1 MDYSNDLCMGCMN
14 KLNEDGNCGYCS
26 YSADAPYIK
35 IYLPPKTTLD
45 DRYLVGKVLSYN
57 GEGASYIGYDMM
69 NDEKVVIHEYM
80 PESLCTRNDGNT
92 KVIVSSQSIDK
103 YKTYM
108 AEFAELN
115 KILSRMRN
123 LSNIVPAT
131 DMFAANNTMYAVSPY
146 VEGISLKKFL
156 KSGNKFTWAQVK
168 RLFPPI
174 FTTLGLIHNAGI
186 IHGGIS
192 PENTL
197 VTTKGEI
204 KLVGFCITAARIAD
218 GDLTADLNPGY
229 AAPEQYR
236 GANWLG
242 TYTDVY
248 GMCAVLYKILTGV
261 TPPSAIQRQN
271 IDSISPLWQIN
282 PDVPRHVSDVIM
294 QGLCIDYKER
304 IQTITELVT
313 RLFEQP
319 TFVEHQ
325 KGSTQLLAKQGTE
338 KAAAR
343 PDVQD
348 YGDESDEEGAEGQKT
363 NLTKTIITAV
373 VLAVIVGIGLYLL
386 ASMFTP
392 QSSGRES
399 SRIIQTETIAQTA
412 QPETQPATNDAAT
425 EPVTEP
431 VTEVDYGQG
440 AVMPDLVGLN
450 YEEIKESIQNDFYVV
465 TTDVTSDEY
474 AEGVIVN
481 QSIPADVEYNPTGG
495 LTLDLEISVGSG
507 KASLPDYEGVVSS
520 DYFKMLDER
529 KIIYHFEYEYSDSV
543 QYGYITR
550 VVSGEKTLDSGDN
563 VNIFNN
569 EEVTVYISS
578 GSGQ

>member
-1 MDYSNDLCMGCMN
+1 M
-14 KLNEDGNCGYCS
+14 
-26 YSADAPYIK
+26 
-35 IYLPPKTTLD
+35 
-45 DRYLVGKVLSYN
+45 
-57 GEGASYIGYDMM
+57 
-69 NDEKVVIHEYM
+69 
-80 PESLCTRNDGNT
+80 
-92 KVIVSSQSIDK
+92 
-103 YKTYM
+103 
-108 AEFAELN
+108 
-115 KILSRMRN
+115 
-123 LSNIVPAT
+123 
-131 DMFAANNTMYAVSPY
+131 
-146 VEGISLKKFL
+146 
-156 KSGNKFTWAQVK
+156 
-168 RLFPPI
+168 
-174 FTTLGLIHNAGI
+174 
-186 IHGGIS
+186 
-192 PENTL
+192 
-197 VTTKGEI
+197 
-204 KLVGFCITAARIAD
+204 
-218 GDLTADLNPGY
+218 
-229 AAPEQYR
+229 
-236 GANWLG
+236 
-242 TYTDVY
+242 
-248 GMCAVLYKILTGV
+248 
-261 TPPSAIQRQN
+261 
-271 IDSISPLWQIN
+271 WQIN